1 MENESGFLGNP
12 MNFTPEW
19 WTFVLM
25 GIFTLLLGVLAFA
38 MPLWFAGF
46 FGFFI
51 AFLIIIYSIITLIQG
66 IKSKEGAGASIAL
79 ILLAIIGIIIGL
91 LIVTDAL
98 AAFML
103 TTYLIAFWM
112 LMIAFSNIWM
122 AFTGSAGVG
131 YKILLA
137 IAGLFALFVGFYLL
151 MYPILA
157 TGVVIQ
163 VLSIFAMVWGIF
175 MIIAGVAGRG
185 ATGSEVEESS

>member
-1 MENESGFLGNP
+1 MENDSGFLGNP

-25 GIFTLLLGVLAFA
+25 GIFALILGVVAFA
-38 MPLWFAGF
+38 MPLWFAEF
-46 FGFFI
+46 FGLFI
-51 AFLIIIYSIITLIQG
+51 AFLIIIYSIITLVQG

-91 LIVTDAL
+91 LIVTNAL
-98 AAFML
+98 AAFLL

-137 IAGLFALFVGFYLL
+137 IAGIFALFVGFYLL
-151 MYPILA
+151 MFPILG

-163 VLSIFAMVWGIF
+163 VIAIFTLVWGIF
-175 MIIAGVAGRG
+175 MIITGIAGKG
-185 ATGSEVEESS
+185 ASAAVTTESS

>member
-38 MPLWFAGF
+38 MPLLFAEF
-46 FGFFI
+46 FGLFV
-51 AFLIIIYSIITLIQG
+51 AFLVIIYSIITLVQG
-66 IKSKEGAGASIAL
+66 IKSREGAGASIAL
-79 ILLAIIGIIIGL
+79 ILLGVLGIIIGI
-91 LIVTDAL
+91 LIVTDAV
-98 AAFML
+98 AAFLL
-103 TTYLIAFWM
+103 TTYLVAFWM

-122 AFTGSAGVG
+122 AFTGTAGVG
-131 YKILLA
+131 YKILLG
-137 IAGLFALFVGFYLL
+137 IAGLFALFIGFYLL

-185 ATGSEVEESS
+185 AVGSEPAESS